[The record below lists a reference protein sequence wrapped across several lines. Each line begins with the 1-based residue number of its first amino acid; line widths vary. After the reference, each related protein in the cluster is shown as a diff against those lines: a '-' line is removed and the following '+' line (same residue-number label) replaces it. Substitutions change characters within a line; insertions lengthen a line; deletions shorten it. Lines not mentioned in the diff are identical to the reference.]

1 MKKVLLAVM
10 ALTAFA
16 GNAQDG
22 FKGKW
27 FVMGQAGYGTT
38 NDGKTTSYSIL
49 PAVGTFVAPTTAV
62 GLAIGYVGGND
73 ETSGTKVESSTV
85 VVQPL
90 ARKYWGVTDNF
101 LLFGQ
106 ASVPL
111 SFLDVAGAKATNYGV
126 EVGAGIDY
134 FLSSNWSIEAQ
145 FGVAGWQSSKPK
157 NGDATSD
164 FNIGINS
171 GLLDGVKFGI
181 KYIF

>member
-49 PAVGTFVAPTTAV
+49 PAVGTFVSPTTAV

-73 ETSGTKVESSTV
+73 NPKEIE
-85 VVQPL
+85 
-90 ARKYWGVTDNF
+90 TDNEGMEI
-101 LLFGQ
+101 GQ
-106 ASVPL
+106 GIARFFCAKCPIPIDANIVPL
-111 SFLDVAGAKATNYGV
+111 LRFSRTFLNFFIPFEFTL
-126 EVGAGIDY
+126 
-134 FLSSNWSIEAQ
+134 F
-145 FGVAGWQSSKPK
+145 
-157 NGDATSD
+157 
-164 FNIGINS
+164 
-171 GLLDGVKFGI
+171 
-181 KYIF
+181 